1 MGAGIG
7 RLEWGGLL
15 FVATASVVLFG
26 AVEERFLA
34 PLEVVLFALAAVSVV
49 RRRRHHLPPWSPHP
63 AALPLL
69 VILGVGALQ
78 LLPLPAAL
86 TRSLSPGMAAVY
98 DGVPVQSVTLPLSVY
113 PYATELAVLR
123 LAAYA
128 VFFLLVLD
136 AVSTPARVR
145 AALVWAA
152 GLGTAVALYGLLNHL
167 SGNTRLLWL
176 PRRFYAESATGT
188 FVNRNHFAALMVL
201 LLPTV
206 LACYW
211 TRPRMPRT
219 GAARGDAAARL
230 AFFLLCGAAMCL
242 GLLFSK
248 SRGGILCGT
257 LALAGLVLVL
267 HRYGGRSAR
276 MRTMLPLA
284 CVAVAVAWAA
294 YIGTGGIIER
304 FAQLAGPAA
313 PASGRGGQWTDT
325 VRLIRDF
332 PILGSG
338 LGTYEFLYPMYKTLR
353 VQAAFAH
360 AHNDYLELCAET
372 GLVGLA
378 LLGWG
383 LARVFRYG
391 LGVRGRGFGLA
402 PVVVW
407 TLLAGTAG
415 MLLHS
420 LVDFG
425 LHIPGNVFCALTVTA
440 VAIRVAEDPGLV
452 VAPPAAL
459 YRRRPSDSR
468 TTS

>member
-1 MGAGIG
+1 M
-7 RLEWGGLL
+7 
-15 FVATASVVLFG
+15 T
-26 AVEERFLA
+26 
-34 PLEVVLFALAAVSVV
+34 
-49 RRRRHHLPPWSPHP
+49 
-63 AALPLL
+63 
-69 VILGVGALQ
+69 
-78 LLPLPAAL
+78 
-86 TRSLSPGMAAVY
+86 AVY
-98 DGVPVQSVTLPLSVY
+98 EGVPAQSATLPLSVY

-145 AALVWAA
+145 GALAWAA
-152 GLGTAVALYGLLNHL
+152 GLGTAVAIYGLLNYL
-167 SGNTRLLWL
+167 SGNARLLWL
-176 PRRFYAESATGT
+176 PRRFYIDSATGT

-206 LACYW
+206 LACHW
-211 TRPRMPRT
+211 TRPRMSPT
-219 GAARGDAAARL
+219 GAARGDAAARA

-257 LALAGLVLVL
+257 LALAGLVIVL
-267 HRYGGRSAR
+267 HRYGGHSG
-276 MRTMLPLA
+276 RTRTVLPLA
-284 CVAVAVAWAA
+284 CIAVAIAWAT

-304 FAQLAGPAA
+304 FAQLSGAA
-313 PASGRGGQWTDT
+313 DPGTARGGQWSDT

-353 VQAAFAH
+353 TQAAFAH
-360 AHNDYLELCAET
+360 AHNDYLELCAEA

-383 LARVFRYG
+383 ATRVFRYG
-391 LGVRGRGFGLA
+391 LGVRERSVGLA

-425 LHIPGNVFCALTVTA
+425 LHIPGNVFCTLTVTA
-440 VAIRVAEDPGLV
+440 VAIRIAEDPSLAA
-452 VAPPAAL
+452 APPAAL
-459 YRRRPSDSR
+459 YRHRSSDSR
-468 TTS
+468 TPS